1 MNRITSMEK
10 IIVDNESIPSSDE
23 EMEIEEEPH
32 FSEASSP
39 EYNLFPDT
47 ESNKDLSESE
57 LSSDD
62 EEVEEPQP
70 TK

>member
-1 MNRITSMEK
+1 MDRITSMEK

-23 EMEIEEEPH
+23 EMEIEEEPQ
-32 FSEASSP
+32 FSEDSSP
-39 EYNLFPDT
+39 EYNLLPDT